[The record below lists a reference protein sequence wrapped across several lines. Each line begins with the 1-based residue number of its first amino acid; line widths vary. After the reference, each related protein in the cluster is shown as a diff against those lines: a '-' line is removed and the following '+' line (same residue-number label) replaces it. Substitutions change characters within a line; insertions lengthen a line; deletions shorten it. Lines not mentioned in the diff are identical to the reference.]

1 MIAPAEI
8 VVRKLRPRNRPE
20 RASSRAPANNS
31 CLTSK
36 PERRLLCR
44 AAEFAAEFP
53 VTTEVERKIAER
65 LLEDQRNVAWDVAT
79 EQFAPGTTV
88 VDYLCA
94 LLLEKNIL
102 SHACHHSSAVSA
114 QSSCRIR
121 PSRTRDR
128 RLCAMTPSLLLAL
141 VCCVGRLL
149 CHVPVSL

>member
-53 VTTEVERKIAER
+53 ITTEVERKIAER

-94 LLLEKNIL
+94 PLL
-102 SHACHHSSAVSA
+102 VS
-114 QSSCRIR
+114 
-121 PSRTRDR
+121 SRTPATTAARFLR
-128 RLCAMTPSLLLAL
+128 RAPAGFARAGFVTD
-141 VCCVGRLL
+141 VF
-149 CHVPVSL
+149 VP

>member
-53 VTTEVERKIAER
+53 ITSEVERKIAER

-94 LLLEKNIL
+94 PLLEDIL
-102 SHACHHSSAVSA
+102 SHACHHNRAVS
-114 QSSCRIR
+114 IL
-121 PSRTRDR
+121 R
-128 RLCAMTPSLLLAL
+128 RAPAGFARAGFVTD
-141 VCCVGRLL
+141 VF
-149 CHVPVSL
+149 VP

>member
-1 MIAPAEI
+1 MQNVWPA
-8 VVRKLRPRNRPE
+8 VWNWKRSGLR
-20 RASSRAPANNS
+20 AVGCA
-31 CLTSK
+31 
-36 PERRLLCR
+36 

-53 VTTEVERKIAER
+53 ITTEVERKIAER

-94 LLLEKNIL
+94 PLRV
-102 SHACHHSSAVSA
+102 SSRTPATQPRGFHSA

-121 PSRTRDR
+121 QSRIRDR
-128 RLCAMTPSLLLAL
+128 RLCAMTPSLLLAV
-141 VCCVGRLL
+141 VCCVDRLL